1 MGLNLLEKTE
11 LWVNEIT
18 LHNANL
24 TDMADAVA
32 EVLGLSKGKVLVV
45 DVRPRHITFDVLETD
60 IPQENIMG
68 REEAILRSLAA
79 IPGVSLTPETYLHS
93 NGILGLICAGVE
105 DPEAVI
111 GRVADMTA
119 QVAERVSKRAIVFPT
134 GFELRQ
140 GLIEDT
146 NTPYL
151 KKLLEDRGYTVSVGE
166 IMEDNLEDIYLKLDE
181 ALSRGYGLI
190 VTTGGVGAEDK
201 DHTVEAIL
209 RLDSGAAV
217 PYIVKF
223 QQGTGRHVK
232 DGVRIGVGREG
243 PSLMVSLPGPHDEV
257 EAAAP
262 VLLGGLEEGWP
273 KEVLADRL
281 AAVLAEKWRR
291 KGLGHAHEHAH
302 EHKN

>member
-18 LHNANL
+18 LENATL
-24 TDMADAVA
+24 PDMAHAVA
-32 EVLGLSKGKVLVV
+32 GVLGLPENEVLVV
-45 DVRPRHITFDVLETD
+45 DVRPRHITFDVLAKEV
-60 IPQENIMG
+60 PQENIMG
-68 REEAILRSLAA
+68 REWAILEALGK
-79 IPGVSLTPETYLHS
+79 IPGVHLTPESYLHS

-105 DPEAVI
+105 DPEAVLDK
-111 GRVADMTA
+111 VAGMTSEIESRIA
-119 QVAERVSKRAIVFPT
+119 RRAIVFPT

-151 KKLLEDRGYTVSVGE
+151 KGLLEERGYTVTVGE
-166 IMEDNLEDIYLKLDE
+166 IMEDDLADICDKLDD
-181 ALSRGYGLI
+181 ALSRGFGLI
-190 VTTGGVGAEDK
+190 LTTGGVGAEDK
-201 DHTVEAIL
+201 DHSVESIC
-209 RLDSGAAV
+209 RMDPTAAT

-257 EAAAP
+257 ECAAP
-262 VLLGGLEEGWP
+262 VLLRGLEEGWS

-281 AAVLAEKWRR
+281 AAVLADKWRQ
-291 KGLGHAHEHAH
+291 KGLGHGHHH
-302 EHKN
+302 G

>member
-18 LHNANL
+18 LENANL
-24 TDMADAVA
+24 TDMAHAVA
-32 EVLGLSKGKVLVV
+32 GVLGLPENEVLVV
-45 DVRPRHITFDVLETD
+45 DVRPRHITFDVLAKEV
-60 IPQENIMG
+60 PQENIMG
-68 REEAILRSLAA
+68 KEEAILEALGK
-79 IPGVSLTPETYLHS
+79 IPGVHLTPESYLHS

-105 DPEAVI
+105 NPEAVLDK
-111 GRVADMTA
+111 VAGMTSEIQSRIA
-119 QVAERVSKRAIVFPT
+119 RRAIVFPT
-134 GFELRQ
+134 GFELKQ

-151 KKLLEDRGYTVSVGE
+151 KGLLEEKGYTVTVGE
-166 IMEDNLEDIYLKLDE
+166 IMEDDLADICDKLDD
-181 ALSRGYGLI
+181 ALSRGFGLI
-190 VTTGGVGAEDK
+190 LTTGGVGAEDK
-201 DHTVEAIL
+201 DHSVEAIC
-209 RLDSGAAV
+209 RMDPTAAA

-257 EAAAP
+257 ECAAP
-262 VLLGGLEEGWP
+262 VLLRGLEEGWS

-281 AAVLAEKWRR
+281 AAVLADKWRQ
-291 KGLGHAHEHAH
+291 KGLGHGHHH
-302 EHKN
+302 G

>member
-1 MGLNLLEKTE
+1 MALNLLEKTE

-18 LHNANL
+18 LENANL
-24 TDMADAVA
+24 TDMAHAVA
-32 EVLGLSKGKVLVV
+32 GVLGLPENEVLVV
-45 DVRPRHITFDVLETD
+45 DVRPRHITFDVLAKEV
-60 IPQENIMG
+60 PQENIMG
-68 REEAILRSLAA
+68 KEGAILEALGKL
-79 IPGVSLTPETYLHS
+79 PGVHLTEETYLHS

-105 DPEAVI
+105 DPEAVLDK
-111 GRVADMTA
+111 VAGMTSEIESRIA
-119 QVAERVSKRAIVFPT
+119 RRAIVFPT

-151 KKLLEDRGYTVSVGE
+151 KGLLEEKGYTVTVGE
-166 IMEDNLEDIYLKLDE
+166 IMEDDLADICDKLDD
-181 ALSRGYGLI
+181 ALSRGFGLI
-190 VTTGGVGAEDK
+190 LTTGGVGAEDK
-201 DHTVEAIL
+201 DHSVEAIC
-209 RLDSGAAV
+209 RMDPTAAT

-257 EAAAP
+257 ECAAP
-262 VLLGGLEEGWP
+262 VLLRGLEEGWS

-281 AAVLAEKWRR
+281 AAVLADKWRQ
-291 KGLGHAHEHAH
+291 KGLGHGHHH
-302 EHKN
+302 G